1 MLSEKEWMK
10 INRILLELY
19 SINDLEE
26 LAYKMMRVF
35 RMLIPFSQGYF
46 CLLDTEQQVDRE
58 HSYFWGMG
66 EETKQR
72 YLDEFYDK
80 DYLKFLYEIS
90 VDTTVYRD
98 TDILEENIRKST
110 EFFKKFL
117 KPEGIPYGC
126 GILLIRNQRV
136 LGILNLFR
144 NNENGDFTDK
154 EMFILDVLKNHLEN
168 MVHNTVYH
176 SRQGMAAKQYLEQ
189 AAENYDLIPRELE
202 ILELIGEGLSNQEIC
217 DKLVISTSTVKK
229 HIYNLFQ
236 KTNVSSRTQLL
247 NRIYKF

>member
-80 DYLKFLYEIS
+80 DYL
-90 VDTTVYRD
+90 
-98 TDILEENIRKST
+98 T

-189 AAENYDLIPRELE
+189 AAENYDLTPRELE

>member
-1 MLSEKEWMK
+1 MKFSEMPYERPDVEGLKKEITEFTESLKNADTYEEARDIFVRKDQLDRHVKTLSTLTY
-10 INRILLELY
+10 IRH
-19 SINDLEE
+19 SI
-26 LAYKMMRVF
+26 
-35 RMLIPFSQGYF
+35 
-46 CLLDTEQQVDRE
+46 DTR
-58 HSYFWGMG
+58 
-66 EETKQR
+66 
-72 YLDEFYDK
+72 DEFYDK

-189 AAENYDLIPRELE
+189 AAENYDLTPRELE